1 MVLLTLKFANTFK
14 VRRGCLQGHSP
25 RPWVVAHADEPNQGE
40 TEIAHA
46 KHGQPPPS
54 ETIKTKRHAFIHFP
68 CLSHCLSPCNQFNF
82 IIQIKI
88 VLT

>member
-46 KHGQPPPS
+46 KHGQPPS
-54 ETIKTKRHAFIHFP
+54 ETIKTKHMKRSEPNTA
-68 CLSHCLSPCNQFNF
+68 LLLT
-82 IIQIKI
+82 IIFSLIFFALTIKF
-88 VLT
+88 